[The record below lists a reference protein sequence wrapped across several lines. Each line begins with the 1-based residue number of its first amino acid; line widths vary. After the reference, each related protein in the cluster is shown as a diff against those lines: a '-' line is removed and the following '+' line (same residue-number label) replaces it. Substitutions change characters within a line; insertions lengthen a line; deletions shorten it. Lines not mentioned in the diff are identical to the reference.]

1 MENSQNTQNLFNRF
15 LSRQCTPDELQ
26 ELFKYFGTTD
36 EETLRSLI
44 TATPLDDNDTLATNL
59 ARAEKL
65 GDLYLGI
72 KQHIFAEKQKQ
83 AVWKKVIAIAAILL
97 AIATSAAYFLGSK
110 DVLNNDQAIASID
123 DVKPGRNAATLT
135 LSNGKKI
142 ILTDQGIE
150 KLANEGGVSI
160 TKNADG
166 QLIYKIEANSDATD
180 KTNTLTTTQGETY
193 QVILPDQTKVWL
205 NASSSL
211 TYSASLGQRYQTR
224 TVKLSGEAYFEVSH
238 NKNRPFIVQT
248 ATQNVKVLGTHFNV
262 NSYSDNGQ
270 TITTLAEG
278 SVQVQPAL
286 NSLSA
291 KVLKPGQKSVLGR
304 STINISAA
312 NLETDLAWK
321 NGLFSFDDATVPD
334 VMQQISRWYNIDV
347 RYNASIPNERIS
359 GGISRQSDLKMVLKM
374 LELIKI
380 NYKIENTE
388 KGRKTLVIL

>member
-1 MENSQNTQNLFNRF
+1 MENSQNIQNLFNRF

-26 ELFKYFGTTD
+26 ELFKHFGTTD
-36 EETLRSLI
+36 EETLHNLI
-44 TATPLDDNDTLATNL
+44 TSTHLDDDDTLATNP

-72 KQHIFAEKQKQ
+72 KQHIFVEKQKQ

-97 AIATSAAYFLGSK
+97 AIATSAAYFIRSK
-110 DVLNNDQAIASID
+110 DFLNHKPVIASIED
-123 DVKPGRNAATLT
+123 IKPGKNAATLT
-135 LSNGKKI
+135 LSTGKQI
-142 ILTDQGIE
+142 ILTDHGIGE
-150 KLANEGGVSI
+150 LANEAGISI
-160 TKNADG
+160 SKNANG

-193 QVILPDQTKVWL
+193 QLILPDNSKVWL
-205 NASSSL
+205 NAASSL
-211 TYSASLGQRYQTR
+211 TYAVSLGSRGGQR
-224 TVKLSGEAYFEVSH
+224 TVKLTGEAYFEVSH
-238 NKNRPFIVQT
+238 DKSRPFIVQT
-248 ATQNVKVLGTHFNV
+248 AAQEVKVLGTHFNV
-262 NSYSDNGQ
+262 NSYGDNGQ

-286 NSLSA
+286 HSLSA
-291 KVLKPGQKSVLGR
+291 KILKPGQKSVLSR
-304 STINISAA
+304 STINIAAA

-321 NGLFSFDDATVPD
+321 NGLFTFDEATVPD

-347 RYNASIPNERIS
+347 RYNAAIPNERIS